1 MATKKEPEKTEKKV
15 VVSDEQIQEEL
26 REREEMAKIRGEE
39 KVETDAADAEEIK
52 QALLKKEENKHINA
66 STLDFD
72 WDSVG
77 KKSTTYKADKALE
90 LEEKYKK
97 SLTRLSEG
105 DIVKGK
111 IVNITDREVVVNI
124 GYKSEGVIPIN
135 QFRYMEDGPKVG
147 QEIDVYIEKLEDA
160 NGQLKLSHTK
170 ARLMKAWD
178 RINEVYKTG
187 EIVRGYIKCRT
198 KGGMIVDLWGIE
210 CFLPG
215 SQIDVKPI
223 RDYDAFV
230 GQWMDFKVVRVNHE
244 FKNVVVSHK
253 AIIEEELEEQKK
265 KIISQLERG
274 QILEGTVK
282 NITSYGVFMDLGG
295 VDGLI
300 HITDLSWGRINHP
313 SELVELDQKLK
324 VVVLDFDEEKKRI
337 ALGLKQLQPHPWEQ
351 LDPNLKEG
359 DIVEGKVVAVTDFG
373 AFVELKDYPGVEG
386 LVHVSEMTWSTHPRN
401 PHEFVKV
408 GDEVKAKIISIDRE
422 ERKMS
427 LSFKRLKPDPWE
439 NIEEKYPIGSKH
451 VGKVR
456 AFTSFGVFVEL
467 EEGVDGLIHISDL
480 SWTKKIN
487 HPAEFV
493 QLGQEIEVVVI
504 GIDKKNRRLALSH
517 KAVEENPWDVYETIF
532 KKNDIYQGVVTKID
546 GKTAT
551 IMLLPYG
558 VEATA
563 DISHLQK
570 EDGTTAQI
578 DEKLPFK
585 IIEFSKAAKKIVVSH
600 RKVWEDAKKQEQGID
615 VEELKKKLENTLGSL
630 PELQELKKK
639 LENEESNT
647 QQNNE

>member
-1 MATKKEPEKTEKKV
+1 MAEKNLNQEEKNLRE
-15 VVSDEQIQEEL
+15 VSEEQIQEEL
-26 REREEMAKIRGEE
+26 RERQEMAKIRGEE
-39 KVETDAADAEEIK
+39 EIESEAEDASEIKKDLIAEEE
-52 QALLKKEENKHINA
+52 KEHLNA

-72 WDSVG
+72 WDSVS
-77 KKSTTYKADKALE
+77 KKSTVYKSDKAKE

-97 SLTRLSEG
+97 SLQVFKEG

-111 IVNITDREVVVNI
+111 IVNITDREAVVNI
-124 GYKSEGVIPIN
+124 GYKSEGVVPLN
-135 QFRYMEDGPKVG
+135 ELRYKKEDGEGIKVG
-147 QEIDVYIEKLEDA
+147 DEIDVYIERLEDA
-160 NGQLKLSHTK
+160 NGQLKLSHKK
-170 ARLMKAWD
+170 ARLLKAWD

-187 EIVRGYIKCRT
+187 EIVKGYIKCRT

-230 GQWMDFKVVRVNHE
+230 GQWMDFKVVRVNPE

-253 AIIEEELEEQKK
+253 AIIEEELEERKK
-265 KIISQLERG
+265 EIISQLERG
-274 QILEGTVK
+274 QVLEGTVK

-313 SELVELDQKLK
+313 SELVELDQKLQ

-337 ALGLKQLQPHPWEQ
+337 ALGLKQLQPHPWES

-359 DIVEGKVVAVTDFG
+359 DVVEGKVVAVTDFG
-373 AFVELKDYPGVEG
+373 AFVEIQPGVEG

-408 GDEVKAKIISIDRE
+408 GDVVKAKIISLDRE
-422 ERKMS
+422 ERRMS

-451 VGKVR
+451 TGKVR

-487 HPAEFV
+487 HPAEFT
-493 QLGQEIEVVVI
+493 QIGNDIDVVVI
-504 GIDKKNRRLALSH
+504 NIDKEHRRLGLSH

-532 KKNDIYQGVVTKID
+532 KKNSVFQGIVTKIND
-546 GKTAT
+546 KTAT
-551 IMLLPYG
+551 ITLLPYG
-558 VEATA
+558 VEAVA

-570 EDGTTAQI
+570 EDGTTAKV

-585 IIEFSKAAKKIVVSH
+585 VIEFSKAAKRIVVSH
-600 RKVWEDAKKQEQGID
+600 RKVWEDAKKVEEGID
-615 VEELKKKLENTLGSL
+615 VEELKKKIETTLGDL
-630 PELQELKKK
+630 DEFKELKKK
-639 LENEESNT
+639 LEGGEDDK
-647 QQNNE
+647 

>member
-1 MATKKEPEKTEKKV
+1 MAEKEHQQEQNLRDLTE
-15 VVSDEQIQEEL
+15 EQIQQEL
-26 REREEMAKIRGEE
+26 REREELAKIRGEE
-39 KVETDAADAEEIK
+39 KVESDAADAEQLKE
-52 QALLKKEENKHINA
+52 AMVEKKEGQHINA

-72 WDSVG
+72 WDSVT
-77 KKSTTYKADKALE
+77 KKSTVYKAEKAKE
-90 LEEKYKK
+90 LEEKYLQ
-97 SLTRLSEG
+97 SLTKFSEG

-111 IVNITDREVVVNI
+111 IVHVTDREVVVNI

-170 ARLMKAWD
+170 ARLMKAWE

-187 EIVRGYIKCRT
+187 EVVRGYIKCRT

-230 GQWMDFKVVRVNHE
+230 GKWMDFKVVRVNHE

-253 AIIEEELEEQKK
+253 AIIEEELEEKK
-265 KIISQLERG
+265 KQIISQLERG

-313 SELVELDQKLK
+313 SELVQLDQKLK
-324 VVVLDFDEEKKRI
+324 VVVLDFDKEKKRI
-337 ALGLKQLQPHPWEQ
+337 ALGLKQLQPHPWEK

-408 GDEVKAKIISIDRE
+408 GDEVKAVIIHIDRE

-439 NIEEKYPIGSKH
+439 NIEEKYAIGTKH
-451 VGKVR
+451 KGKVR

-487 HPAEFV
+487 HPAEFTKIGDE
-493 QLGQEIEVVVI
+493 LEVVVI
-504 GIDKKNRRLALSH
+504 SIDKENRRLGLSH
-517 KAVEENPWDVYETIF
+517 KAVEENPWDVYENIF
-532 KKNDIYQGVVTKID
+532 KKNEIFQGIVTKIND
-546 GKTAT
+546 KTAT
-551 IMLLPYG
+551 VMLLPYG

-570 EDGTTAQI
+570 EDGTTAQV

-585 IIEFSKAAKKIVVSH
+585 VIEFSKAAKKIVVSH
-600 RKVWEDAKKQEQGID
+600 RKVWEDAKKQEEGID
-615 VEELKKKLENTLGSL
+615 VEQLKKQIETTLGDL
-630 PELQELKKK
+630 PELQKLKEELEKGQQQ
-639 LENEESNT
+639 ENN
-647 QQNNE
+647 

>member
-1 MATKKEPEKTEKKV
+1 MAEKNLKPEEENLREISEEK
-15 VVSDEQIQEEL
+15 IQEEL
-26 REREEMAKIRGEE
+26 RERQEMAKIRGEE
-39 KVETDAADAEEIK
+39 EVESDAEDASEIK
-52 QALLKKEENKHINA
+52 KELLKEEEAQVMNA

-72 WDSVG
+72 WDSVS
-77 KKSTTYKADKALE
+77 KKSTVYKGDKLKE
-90 LEEKYKK
+90 LEEKYKT
-97 SLTRLSEG
+97 SLRTFQEG
-105 DIVKGK
+105 DIVTGK

-124 GYKSEGVIPIN
+124 GYKSEGVVPLN
-135 QFRYMEDGPKVG
+135 ELRYNPDIKVG
-147 QEIDVYIEKLEDA
+147 DEIDVYIEKLEDA
-160 NGQLKLSHTK
+160 DGQLKLSHKK
-170 ARLMKAWD
+170 ARLLKAWD
-178 RINEVYKTG
+178 KINEVYKTG
-187 EIVRGYIKCRT
+187 EIVKGYIKCRT

-230 GQWMDFKVVRVNHE
+230 GQWMDFKVVRVNPE

-253 AIIEEELEEQKK
+253 AIIEEELEERKK
-265 KIISQLERG
+265 EIISQLERG
-274 QILEGTVK
+274 QVLEGTVK

-313 SELVELDQKLK
+313 SELVQLDQKLQ

-337 ALGLKQLQPHPWEQ
+337 ALGLKQLQPHPWEN

-359 DIVEGKVVAVTDFG
+359 DVVEGKVVAVTDFG
-373 AFVELKDYPGVEG
+373 AFVEIQPGVEG

-401 PHEFVKV
+401 PHELVKV
-408 GDEVKAKIISIDRE
+408 GDVVKAKIISLDRE
-422 ERKMS
+422 ERRMS
-427 LSFKRLKPDPWE
+427 LSFKQLKPDPWE

-487 HPAEFV
+487 HPAEFT
-493 QLGQEIEVVVI
+493 QIGNDIEVVVI
-504 GIDKKNRRLALSH
+504 NIDKEHRRLGLSH

-532 KKNDIYQGVVTKID
+532 KKNDIFQGIITKID
-546 GKTAT
+546 DKTAT
-551 IMLLPYG
+551 VMLLPYG
-558 VEATA
+558 VEAVA

-570 EDGTTAQI
+570 EDGTTAQV

-585 IIEFSKAAKKIVVSH
+585 VIEFSKAAKRIVVSH
-600 RKVWEDAKKQEQGID
+600 RKVWEDAKKVEEGID
-615 VEELKKKLENTLGSL
+615 VDELKKKIETTLGDL
-630 PELQELKKK
+630 EALQELKKQM
-639 LENEESNT
+639 ENGEDKQAE
-647 QQNNE
+647 

>member
-1 MATKKEPEKTEKKV
+1 MAEKNLNQEEKNLRE
-15 VVSDEQIQEEL
+15 VSEEQIQEEL
-26 REREEMAKIRGEE
+26 RERQEMAKIRGEE
-39 KVETDAADAEEIK
+39 EIESEAEDASEIK
-52 QALLKKEENKHINA
+52 KGLIDDDEKEHLNA

-72 WDSVG
+72 WDSVS
-77 KKSTTYKADKALE
+77 KKSTVYKSDKAKE

-97 SLTRLSEG
+97 SLQVFKEG

-111 IVNITDREVVVNI
+111 IVNITDREAVVNI
-124 GYKSEGVIPIN
+124 GYKSEGVVPLN
-135 QFRYMEDGPKVG
+135 ELRYKKESGEEIKIGD
-147 QEIDVYIEKLEDA
+147 EIDVYIERLEDA
-160 NGQLKLSHTK
+160 NGQLKLSHKK
-170 ARLMKAWD
+170 ARLLKAWD

-187 EIVRGYIKCRT
+187 EIVKGYIKCRT

-230 GQWMDFKVVRVNHE
+230 GQWMDFKVVRVNPE

-253 AIIEEELEEQKK
+253 AIIEEELEERKK
-265 KIISQLERG
+265 EIISQLERG
-274 QILEGTVK
+274 QVLEGTVK

-313 SELVELDQKLK
+313 SELVELDQKLQ

-337 ALGLKQLQPHPWEQ
+337 ALGLKQLQPHPWES

-359 DIVEGKVVAVTDFG
+359 DVVEGKVVAVTDFG
-373 AFVELKDYPGVEG
+373 AFVEIQPGVEG

-408 GDEVKAKIISIDRE
+408 GDVVKAKIISLDRE
-422 ERKMS
+422 ERRMS

-451 VGKVR
+451 TGKVR

-487 HPAEFV
+487 HPAEFT
-493 QLGQEIEVVVI
+493 QIGNDIDVVVI
-504 GIDKKNRRLALSH
+504 NIDKEHRRLGLSH

-532 KKNDIYQGVVTKID
+532 KKNSVFQGIVTKID
-546 GKTAT
+546 DKTAT
-551 IMLLPYG
+551 ITLLPYG
-558 VEATA
+558 VEAVA

-570 EDGTTAQI
+570 EDGTTAKV

-585 IIEFSKAAKKIVVSH
+585 VIEFSKAAKRIVVSH
-600 RKVWEDAKKQEQGID
+600 RKVWEDAKKVEEGID
-615 VEELKKKLENTLGSL
+615 VEELKKKIETTLGDL
-630 PELQELKKK
+630 DEFKELKKK
-639 LENEESNT
+639 LEGGEDDK
-647 QQNNE
+647 